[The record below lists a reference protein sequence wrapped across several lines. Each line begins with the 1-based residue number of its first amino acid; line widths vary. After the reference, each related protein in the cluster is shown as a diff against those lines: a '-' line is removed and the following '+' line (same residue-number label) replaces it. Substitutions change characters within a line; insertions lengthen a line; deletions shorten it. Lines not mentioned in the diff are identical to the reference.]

1 MSACT
6 PPEHAPLDSV
16 SSRGVTPP
24 LLPTLAMAAILGAA
38 SYLCHEPAAV
48 APPAPVSAAALATAV
63 AAAPA
68 SVAEAPF
75 IPASLAF
82 QVQFPQTPVPMVAEA
97 DPARVAP
104 AHRVARPARLAA
116 ARREAPRVATKAP
129 QMAPEQIP
137 APDRPLPFVAESSF
151 VAESPFAA
159 EAQETTVASSEEGV
173 LPALALPF
181 APTIRAVTQASAAAG
196 AFVGAKGASLSAG
209 TASLGAAVSGWMDG
223 LR

>member
-6 PPEHAPLDSV
+6 PPEHATLDSV

-48 APPAPVSAAALATAV
+48 APPAPVSAATLATAV

-75 IPASLAF
+75 IPAPLAF

-97 DPARVAP
+97 DPARAAP
-104 AHRVARPARLAA
+104 AHRAARPARIAA
-116 ARREAPRVATKAP
+116 ARREAPRVAAKAP
-129 QMAPEQIP
+129 STAAPTAPEQIP
-137 APDRPLPFVAESSF
+137 APNRPLPF

-159 EAQETTVASSEEGV
+159 EAEETTVASSEEGV

-209 TASLGAAVSGWMDG
+209 TATLGAAVSGWMDG

>member
-6 PPEHAPLDSV
+6 PPEHATLDSV

-24 LLPTLAMAAILGAA
+24 LLPTLAMAAILGGA

-48 APPAPVSAAALATAV
+48 APAPVSAAATAV

-82 QVQFPQTPVPMVAEA
+82 KVLFLQTPVPMVAEA
-97 DPARVAP
+97 DPARAAP
-104 AHRVARPARLAA
+104 AHRAARPARIAA
-116 ARREAPRVATKAP
+116 ARREAPRVAAKAP
-129 QMAPEQIP
+129 SAAPLTTPEQIP
-137 APDRPLPFVAESSF
+137 APNRPLPF

-159 EAQETTVASSEEGV
+159 EAEETTVASSEEGV

-209 TASLGAAVSGWMDG
+209 TATLGAAVSGWMDG